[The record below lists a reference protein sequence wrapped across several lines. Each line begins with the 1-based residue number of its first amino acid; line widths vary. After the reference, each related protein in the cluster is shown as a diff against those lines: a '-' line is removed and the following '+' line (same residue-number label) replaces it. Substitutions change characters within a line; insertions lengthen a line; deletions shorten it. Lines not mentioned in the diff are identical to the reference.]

1 MPTYLIYD
9 FGIYFI
15 AYLRGVGSS
24 SLFTME
30 LLYDYIACAAF
41 YIRLMVQ
48 AVRLVLMTFTY
59 ISMHDLIIFFDFNS
73 KLFFGFESITEEL
86 SNVSG
91 TFNSFS
97 YFFFLVLPLKFLY
110 WAYEVLHTYFVVTAQ
125 FVAFFAMVF

>member
-59 ISMHDLIIFFDFNS
+59 ISMHDLIVFFDFNS

-110 WAYEVLHTYFVVTAQ
+110 
-125 FVAFFAMVF
+125 